1 MRGGVVLT
9 CVAKQCDLAMNSS
22 SNGSYLFVLDLS
34 VDCWSPG
41 LDFYDSVQTPT
52 KDDST
57 PREMAPKI
65 PKYVRSD
72 VDERAWSG
80 MLSGMVTIPL
90 DGEDGGGGDV
100 FPRPTRDLV
109 NSATPQRNFRCCLLF
124 AVRHICCIWSLSPGD
139 ILHPGGP
146 YMPPTGAA
154 SPSTINTCSI
164 HTHWWEV
171 EKDFFVRGGEER
183 TGLVEE
189 KD

>member
-1 MRGGVVLT
+1 MCTVLVATFSLFAQLGTLHCPPVCKMRGGVVLT

-72 VDERAWSG
+72 VDERA
-80 MLSGMVTIPL
+80 
-90 DGEDGGGGDV
+90 
-100 FPRPTRDLV
+100 
-109 NSATPQRNFRCCLLF
+109 
-124 AVRHICCIWSLSPGD
+124 
-139 ILHPGGP
+139 
-146 YMPPTGAA
+146 
-154 SPSTINTCSI
+154 
-164 HTHWWEV
+164 
-171 EKDFFVRGGEER
+171 
-183 TGLVEE
+183 
-189 KD
+189 